1 MTAQTLHSSIPTSSL
16 NLEPSSSM
24 PSRILIADDNQ
35 PNRELLEAYLAEI
48 DCIVETAVDGQDT
61 LAKVKSFK
69 PDLVLLDVMMPKL
82 SGFEV
87 CQKLKADPTTRK
99 IMILMV
105 TALNESGD
113 IERAVKAGTDDF
125 LSKPVN
131 KIELVKRVQNMLR
144 LKDVTDEN
152 ERLRRYIKG
161 MDDGD
166 SPPKN

>member
-1 MTAQTLHSSIPTSSL
+1 MS
-16 NLEPSSSM
+16 
-24 PSRILIADDNQ
+24 SRILIADDNQ

-48 DCIVETAVDGQDT
+48 DCEVATAVDGQDT
-61 LAKVKSFK
+61 LAKVKSFQ

-87 CQKLKADPTTRK
+87 CQKMKADPATRK

-131 KIELVKRVQNMLR
+131 KIELIKRVQNMLR
-144 LKDVTDEN
+144 LKDVTDEL
-152 ERLRRYIKG
+152 ERLRRYIEG
-161 MDDGD
+161 MDDSD